1 VETKGHFGV
10 ALAFKPA
17 IKVKRSF
24 FMTPAFVNGN
34 RALCTDLAEVL
45 QLQECNFQLLNRQGL
60 DDAIAKLTV
69 SRARQLIVL
78 RNDQIDEDFPKC
90 GCSSPA

>member
-1 VETKGHFGV
+1 
-10 ALAFKPA
+10 
-17 IKVKRSF
+17 
-24 FMTPAFVNGN
+24 MTPAFVNGN

-78 RNDQIDEDFPKC
+78 RNDQMDEDFPKC